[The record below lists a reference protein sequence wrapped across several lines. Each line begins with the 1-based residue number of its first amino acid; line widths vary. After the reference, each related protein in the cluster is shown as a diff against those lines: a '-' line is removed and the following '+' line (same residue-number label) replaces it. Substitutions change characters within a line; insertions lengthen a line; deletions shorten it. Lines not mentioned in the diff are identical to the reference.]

1 MFHVKHA
8 EGEEMELNEFK
19 AELKSALERNLLGEL
34 YNDIGA
40 EKLFGLTAIML
51 KVNESMNLTA
61 ITDERSVILKHYVDS
76 LTVSAYIP
84 EGAAVIDVGCG
95 AGFPCMPL
103 AIFRPDLKV
112 TALDST
118 AKRINYL
125 SETADALDISN
136 ITPIAARAEEY
147 AREPAYRESFDAAV
161 ARAVAAMPI
170 LVELCLPFVKVGGR
184 FIAMKASQGLRELD
198 DSQNAIKLC
207 GGELLGAHSF
217 DLISS
222 DSSEQRVI
230 IEILKK
236 SPTPLKYPRHYS
248 QISKRHL

>member
-1 MFHVKHA
+1 
-8 EGEEMELNEFK
+8 MELNEFK
-19 AELKSALERNLLGEL
+19 SELKSALERNSIVGLCDET
-34 YNDIGA
+34 GA
-40 EKLFGLTAIML
+40 EKLFELTRIML

-61 ITDERSVILKHYVDS
+61 ITDEKSVILKHYVDS

-84 EGAAVIDVGCG
+84 EGASVIDVGCG

-103 AIFRPDLKV
+103 AILRPDLKI

-118 AKRINYL
+118 AKRINYI
-125 SETADALDISN
+125 SDTADTLGIGN

-147 AREPAYRESFDAAV
+147 ARDPVYRESFDVAV
-161 ARAVAAMPI
+161 ARAVAALPI
-170 LVELCLPFVKVGGR
+170 LSELCLPFVKSGGL
-184 FIAMKASQGLRELD
+184 FIAMKASQGLRELE

-207 GGELLGAHSF
+207 GGELLRSHSF
-217 DLISS
+217 DLLSS

>member
-1 MFHVKHA
+1 MFHVKHTR
-8 EGEEMELNEFK
+8 GENMELNEFK
-19 AELKSALERNLLGEL
+19 AELKSALERNSIVGL
-34 YNDIGA
+34 YNEAGA
-40 EKLFGLTAIML
+40 EKLFELTRIML

-61 ITDERSVILKHYVDS
+61 ITDEKSVILKHYVDS

-103 AIFRPDLKV
+103 AILRPDLKI

-118 AKRINYL
+118 AKRINYI
-125 SETADALDISN
+125 SDTADMLGISN

-147 AREPAYRESFDAAV
+147 ARDPVYRESFDVAV
-161 ARAVAAMPI
+161 ARAVAALPI
-170 LVELCLPFVKVGGR
+170 LSELCLPFVKVDGR
-184 FIAMKASQGLRELD
+184 FIAMKASQGLRELE

-207 GGELLGAHSF
+207 GGELLRSHSF
-217 DLISS
+217 DLLAS